1 MRDYVAVAF
10 IAYLCGS
17 IPFGYILVRIF
28 RGQDVRTTGS
38 GNIGATNVAR
48 TAPVLGVATLL
59 LDGFKGF
66 FPTFLAARWYIYILA
81 AQTTGGCCVNLAP
94 AVNAPL
100 AATAALFALL
110 GHLFPVW
117 LKFRGGK
124 GVATA
129 VGAFLAL
136 APIAVGAT
144 FISFVLVLAASRY
157 VSLASII
164 SAATFPA
171 VAWLLMRENLPKP
184 ILISMVAVV
193 LLVIA
198 KHHANIRRLLN
209 GTENRF
215 GKKKPEQIMAED

>member
-1 MRDYVAVAF
+1 MRDYFLVAF

-28 RGQDVRTTGS
+28 RGQDVRATGR

-48 TAPVLGVATLL
+48 TAPALGVATLL

-66 FPTFLAARWYIYILA
+66 FPVFAVLGRTADARL
-81 AQTTGGCCVNLAP
+81 V
-94 AVNAPL
+94 AV
-100 AATAALFALL
+100 AALFAVA

-136 APIAVGAT
+136 AP
-144 FISFVLVLAASRY
+144 
-157 VSLASII
+157 
-164 SAATFPA
+164 
-171 VAWLLMRENLPKP
+171 
-184 ILISMVAVV
+184 
-193 LLVIA
+193 
-198 KHHANIRRLLN
+198 
-209 GTENRF
+209 
-215 GKKKPEQIMAED
+215 

>member
-1 MRDYVAVAF
+1 MRDYALVAF

-17 IPFGYILVRIF
+17 IPFGYILVRVF
-28 RGQDVRTTGS
+28 RGQDVRATGS

-48 TAPVLGVATLL
+48 TAPALGIAALL

-66 FPTFLAARWYIYILA
+66 LPVHAVLGLGISYDAQRTHFERMLA
-81 AQTTGGCCVNLAP
+81 V
-94 AVNAPL
+94 
-100 AATAALFALL
+100 AALCAVL
-110 GHLFPVW
+110 GHLFPLW

-129 VGAFLAL
+129 VGAFLAF
-136 APIAVGAT
+136 APVAIGIT
-144 FISFVLVLAASRY
+144 FVLFVLVLAASRY

-164 SAATFPA
+164 SAAAFPA
-171 VAWLLMRENLPKP
+171 IAWLLMRNNLPKA
-184 ILISMVAVV
+184 ILMSMIAVA